1 MRVLVTGAAGQLGQT
16 VAHRFAPH
24 HDVVACDRATLDIT
38 HAEAVR
44 ETARRARAD
53 VIINCAAYND
63 VDGAEDHAP
72 RALAINSWAVR
83 TLARAARDTGA
94 TLVHYSTD
102 FVFDGTADEPYPET
116 SAPAPRGAY
125 ATSKLIGEWCAAD
138 APSHYVLRVESL
150 FGGPAAK
157 SSVDHLLAGILAG
170 RPARAFADRAVSPSY
185 VDDVADATRD
195 LLERRAP
202 HGLYHCV
209 NTGWTNWLDLAR
221 HLATLAGRPDA
232 EIVPSNMADARLRVP
247 RPLFAALSNDKLR
260 HAGVTMPSWEDA
272 LARYVR
278 ATMARA
284 T

>member
-1 MRVLVTGAAGQLGQT
+1 VLVTGAAGQLGRT
-16 VAHRFAPH
+16 VAQRFGLH

-38 HAEAVR
+38 QADAVR

-63 VDGAEDHAP
+63 VDGAEDNVPH
-72 RALAINSWAVR
+72 ALAINSWAVR

-102 FVFDGTADEPYPET
+102 FVFDGTAAEPYAET
-116 SAPAPRGAY
+116 AAPAPRGTY
-125 ATSKLIGEWCAAD
+125 ATSKLFGEWFAAD
-138 APSHYVLRVESL
+138 APFHYVLRVESL

-170 RPARAFADRAVSPSY
+170 RPARAFADRSVSPSF
-185 VDDVADATRD
+185 VDDVADATRE
-195 LLERRAP
+195 LVERRAP
-202 HGLYHCV
+202 YGLYHCV
-209 NTGWTNWLDLAR
+209 NTGWTNWVDLA
-221 HLATLAGRPDA
+221 HQLAALAGRPDA
-232 EIVPSNMADARLRVP
+232 AIVPSNMADARLRVP

-260 HAGVTMPSWEDA
+260 QAGVTMPSWQDA
-272 LARYVR
+272 LARYVP

-284 T
+284 R